1 MSEYKQGEK
10 KEILQLINELHFLV
24 NNLPEHG
31 QEFPT
36 IEQDII
42 KETLRKIYIKFLAI
56 PPMDA
61 GNDKAQI
68 QSEKEEMPAIEN
80 SIKSSIAAQNNL
92 ISQIQSVMT
101 GNQFSHQEISMEIIS
116 SKNSEEKNA
125 ETLAVVLETNES
137 PYNPN
142 EEFPVQMKESAT
154 NDLPEVIQ
162 QENKAIESKT
172 IEERIQQLRAA
183 ALYDEPSTIA
193 HKYSATETI
202 GDKITRSRTEKSLGE
217 KLQHQPL
224 GDLKQSIGI
233 NERFSFINELFQGNQ
248 QFYHQCI
255 DQLNSMLE
263 YKEAEKMISETLAVK
278 FQWEKD
284 SSRYRQFEEL
294 IRRRFNA

>member
-31 QEFPT
+31 EEFPT

-61 GNDKAQI
+61 GNVKAQI

-294 IRRRFNA
+294 IKRRFNA

>member
-1 MSEYKQGEK
+1 MSENKQVEK
-10 KEILQLINELHFLV
+10 KEILQLINELQFLV
-24 NNLPEHG
+24 NRLPEHG
-31 QEFPT
+31 HEFPS

-42 KETLRKIYIKFLAI
+42 KETLRKIYLKFLTI
-56 PPMDA
+56 PGMDDS
-61 GNDKAQI
+61 GVKADS
-68 QSEKEEMPAIEN
+68 QSEKEAIPVIEN
-80 SIKSSIAAQNNL
+80 SIKSSIAAQNSL

-101 GNQFSHQEISMEIIS
+101 GNQFSQHEPSREIIS
-116 SKNSEEKNA
+116 STTSKLTNT
-125 ETLAVVLETNES
+125 ETLDETKETNENHFNS
-137 PYNPN
+137 KV
-142 EEFPVQMKESAT
+142 EIPVHIIESST
-154 NDLPEVIQ
+154 NDHPEVIQ
-162 QENKAIESKT
+162 QESKAIEHKT

-193 HKYSATETI
+193 NKYAATETI
-202 GDKITRSRTEKSLGE
+202 GDKITRARTEKSLGE

-255 DQLNSMLE
+255 DQLNSMME
-263 YKEAEKMISETLAVK
+263 YKDAEKLIAETLAVK

-294 IRRRFNA
+294 IKRRFNA